1 MATLR
6 LLLQVAFRNLF
17 RHWVKSSIVGA
28 IMAFGAFLIVF
39 GLAHVSSIRDAMEKS
54 VTDSIS
60 GHLQLYDEK
69 AKDDLALF
77 GGMGMGRPDNGI
89 VTKFEQVRA
98 TVGAVPNVDTVV
110 PMGLDVAF
118 LNAGSELDQSLQE
131 LRTAVNKS
139 DTRAIRLVRDRIRQ
153 QIEVLEEEAQNLA
166 ALSSDTSKTAEIS
179 ELLAR
184 GKSDAFW
191 AEFDR
196 EPLPALEWLDNK
208 IAPIEGEGK
217 TLFLRYV
224 GTDLN
229 LFEKKFDRFEIVQG
243 TQVPEGKRGLLV
255 NQKFMEDWVKNLV
268 ARELDKLKK
277 SRDEGK
283 TFAADTALQEQIK
296 RMSRQYKRVMYQLD
310 ADEAA
315 ELEPALRTFLG
326 GAQGDLPSLLQSFL
340 LVDDAN
346 FDARYKFFYDTVAPR
361 LKLYEFK
368 AGDTITVKSWT
379 RSGYQRSLNVKV
391 WGIFSF
397 KGVESSALAGSF
409 SLTDLATF
417 RDLLGLMT
425 AERKAELSAIKAKVG
440 VKDVSRDDAE
450 ADLFGEA
457 SDVSATVAAVPAEVP
472 AAPTTEEVLAAATGE
487 TWDLPVTEVDRNT
500 GVIINAAVILKDPS
514 LLRVTKPLV
523 EAAIK
528 EAGLGLKVIGWQESA
543 GIVGQFILVV
553 QLVLFVAILII
564 ITVALVII
572 NNTMV
577 MATMERTGEIG
588 TMRAIGAQ
596 RSFIVALFLLEG
608 FALAVLAG
616 LVGSALALGAVAV
629 LGSVGVP
636 APNDFLVFLFGGPR
650 LYPAISGLHV
660 VFALIVTAVVGF
672 VSAAYPAFLATRV
685 QPIEAMRAE
694 D

>member
-1 MATLR
+1 MATLG
-6 LLLQVAFRNLF
+6 LLLQVALRNLY

-89 VTKFEQVRA
+89 VTNFEKVRA

-131 LRTAVNKS
+131 LRIAVNKS
-139 DTRAIRLVRDRIRQ
+139 DTRAAELIRERIRQ
-153 QIEVLEEEAQNLA
+153 QIEVLEEEAKNLA
-166 ALSSDTSKTAEIS
+166 ALSSDTSKTAETM
-179 ELLAR
+179 ELLGRA
-184 GKSDAFW
+184 KSDAFW
-191 AEFDR
+191 AGFAAD
-196 EPLPALEWLDNK
+196 PLPALEWLDNK

-224 GTDLN
+224 GTDLS
-229 LFEKKFDRFEIVQG
+229 LLEQKFDRFSIVQG
-243 TQVPEGKRGLLV
+243 TQVPEGRRGLLV
-255 NQKFMEDWVKNLV
+255 NHKFMEDWVKNLV

-283 TFAADTALQEQIK
+283 TFAADTSLQEQIK
-296 RMSRQYKRVMYQLD
+296 RMSRQYRRVMYQLD

-315 ELEPALRTFLG
+315 KLEPELRAFLG
-326 GAQGDLPSLLQSFL
+326 GAPGALPELLQSFL
-340 LVDDAN
+340 LVDDTN
-346 FDARYKFFYDTVAPR
+346 FEARHAFFYASIAP
-361 LKLYEFK
+361 LVKLYEFK
-368 AGDTITVKSWT
+368 SGDTITVKSWT

-391 WGIFSF
+391 YGIFSF

-425 AERKAELSAIKAKVG
+425 TERKAELAAIRSKVG
-440 VKDVSRDDAE
+440 VKDVSRDSAE

-457 SDVSATVAAVPAEVP
+457 SDVEATIAAAPANVPP
-472 AAPTTEEVLAAATGE
+472 TPTTEEVLAVATGE
-487 TWDLPVTEVDRNT
+487 TWDLPVSELDRNS
-500 GVIINAAVILKDPS
+500 GVIINAAVILKDAS
-514 LLRVTKPLV
+514 KLSVTKALV
-523 EAAIK
+523 EQAIK
-528 EAGLGLKVIGWQESA
+528 DAGLGLKVIGWQESA

-596 RSFIVALFLLEG
+596 RGFIVALFLLEG

-616 LVGSALALGAVAV
+616 LVGSALAIGVVAILGQ
-629 LGSVGVP
+629 VGVP
-636 APNDFLVFLFGGPR
+636 AGGDFLVFLFGGPR